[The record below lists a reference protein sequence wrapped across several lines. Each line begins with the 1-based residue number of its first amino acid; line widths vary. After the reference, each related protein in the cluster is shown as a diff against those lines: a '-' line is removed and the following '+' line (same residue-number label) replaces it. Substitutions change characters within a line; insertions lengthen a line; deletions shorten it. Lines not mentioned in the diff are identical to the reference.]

1 MICVSIGRTRH
12 KMVVAEHKHMAEK
25 GAKLVEW
32 RLDWLSR
39 MPDIRRLMKDKPT
52 PVVVTCRRPDDKG
65 RWKWTEEQRMTV
77 LREAIVSGVEY
88 VDLEVDIAGSVPRF
102 GDTKRIVSY
111 HNFDET
117 PLHLPD
123 IYQDLCSKDPD
134 IVKIVTMANTPSD
147 NARILDLVQRAKVPT
162 VGFCMGELGT
172 ISRVLCG
179 KFGSPFTYASFSS
192 ERNLAP
198 GQLSFKDMRHMYR
211 FNRITNKT
219 KVFGVLGDPI
229 AHSLSP
235 LIHNAAFQKLKV
247 DAVYVPIRVPQ
258 DLFDES
264 LDEFDKVGVDGYSV
278 TIPNKQPAL
287 DFAQEADTAT
297 MEIGAANT
305 LTKRDGEWFATNT
318 DYDAAIETVEV
329 LLESADQTLADLQ
342 NRPVL
347 ILGAGGVARAIG
359 LGMIR
364 SGAIVTICNRTAA
377 KAEALAAELGCQQV
391 TWENRGASFAE
402 IVINCTSVG
411 MHPNVNETPFQETW
425 LRDNALVFDTIY
437 NPESTLLIKQAQLR
451 GCHTISGLEMF
462 VRQAGKQFEQFTGLD
477 APLDHIR
484 EVLRYGI
491 SPRRGE

>member
-39 MPDIRRLMKDKPT
+39 MPDMGRLIKDKPT
-52 PVVVTCRRPDDKG
+52 PVVVTCRRPEDKG
-65 RWKWTEEQRMTV
+65 RWKWTEEQRMSV

-88 VDLEVDIAGSVPRF
+88 VDLEVDIAGDVPRF

-123 IYQDLCSKDPD
+123 IHEELCSKDPD
-134 IVKIVTMANTPSD
+134 IVKIVTMANSPAD
-147 NARILDLVQRAKVPT
+147 NARMLELVQRAKVPT

-172 ISRVLCG
+172 ISRILCG

-211 FNRITNKT
+211 FNRITEKT

-235 LIHNAAFQKLKV
+235 LIHNAAFQKMGV

-258 DLFDES
+258 DVFKDS
-264 LDEFDKVGVDGYSV
+264 LEQFDKLGIDGYSV

-287 DFAQEADTAT
+287 EFAAEADASTV
-297 MEIGAANT
+297 EIGAANT
-305 LTKRDGEWFATNT
+305 LTRQDGNWFATNT

-329 LLESADQTLADLQ
+329 LLGQADQTLEDLQ
-342 NRPVL
+342 DRPVL

-359 LGMIR
+359 LAMIR
-364 SGAIVTICNRTAA
+364 SGAIVTLCNRSAK

-391 TWENRGASFAE
+391 TWENRGAVFAE
-402 IVINCTSVG
+402 IVINCTPVG
-411 MHPNVNETPFQETW
+411 MHPNVNETPFAETW
-425 LRDNALVFDTIY
+425 LRENALVFDTIY
-437 NPESTLLIKQAQLR
+437 NPENTLLLKQATLR
-451 GCHTISGLEMF
+451 GCETISGLEMF

-491 SPRRGE
+491 SPGRGD